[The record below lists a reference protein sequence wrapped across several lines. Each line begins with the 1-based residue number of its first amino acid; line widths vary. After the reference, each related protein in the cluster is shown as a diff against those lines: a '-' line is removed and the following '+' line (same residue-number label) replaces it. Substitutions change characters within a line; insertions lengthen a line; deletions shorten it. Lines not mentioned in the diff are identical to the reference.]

1 MSIQVGGASL
11 KGARSENQ
19 DRFFVRVSPDG
30 ERAIGA
36 IADGIGGLA
45 DGAGAA
51 AAAVDAVEA
60 FRTWLFD
67 ADDPSPDE
75 LKERV
80 VELYRHAN
88 EAIVERTGSRA
99 RSGTTL
105 VFVAVTE
112 EHRIVANVGDSRA
125 FRLHEGELTRMT
137 MDHSVVE
144 ELVRDGA
151 LTPEQAER
159 SPYRNLLTRSL
170 GDAGDPE
177 VDVES
182 VGCAELD
189 TRPGTAVVLTSDGVH
204 DVPGLLTAERVQEAI
219 DAEESLDAAAERLCQ
234 AAIDGGSRDNA
245 TLVIGRKV

>member
-1 MSIQVGGASL
+1 MSIKVGGASL
-11 KGARSENQ
+11 KGVRSDNQ

-51 AAAVDAVEA
+51 AAAVGAVEA
-60 FRTWLFD
+60 FCAWLFD
-67 ADDPSPDE
+67 ADDPSPSE
-75 LKERV
+75 LRERV
-80 VELYRHAN
+80 LELYRHAN
-88 EAIVERTGSRA
+88 ESIVERTGSRA

-105 VFVAVTE
+105 VFIAVTE
-112 EHRIVANVGDSRA
+112 EHRIIANVGDSRA
-125 FRLHEGELTRMT
+125 FRLHDGELTRMT

-182 VGCAELD
+182 VDRNQLD
-189 TRPGTAVVLTSDGVH
+189 TRPGTAVILTSDGVH
-204 DVPGLLTAERVQEAI
+204 DVPGLLTAERVQQAI
-219 DAEESLDAAAERLCQ
+219 DEEPDLEAAADRLCR
-234 AAIDGGSRDNA
+234 AAIEAGSRDNA
-245 TLVIGRKV
+245 TMVIGMKV

>member
-1 MSIQVGGASL
+1 VTIQVGGASL
-11 KGARSENQ
+11 TGARSENQ

-51 AAAVDAVEA
+51 AAAVEAVEA
-60 FRTWLFD
+60 FCSWLFE
-67 ADDPSPDE
+67 ADDPTPDE
-75 LKERV
+75 IEERV

-105 VFVAVTE
+105 VFVAATE
-112 EHRIVANVGDSRA
+112 KHRIVANVGDSRA
-125 FRLHEGELTRMT
+125 FRLHGGELTRMT

-151 LTPEQAER
+151 LSPEQAER

-182 VGCAELD
+182 VDRSELD
-189 TRPGTAVVLTSDGVH
+189 TRPGTAVILTSDGVH
-204 DVPGLLTAERVQEAI
+204 DVPGLLTAERVQAAI
-219 DAEESLDAAAERLCQ
+219 DEEPTLDAAAERLCR
-234 AAIDGGSRDNA
+234 AAIDAGSRDNA
-245 TLVIGRKV
+245 TLVIGRIE

>member
-1 MSIQVGGASL
+1 MSIEVGGASL
-11 KGARSENQ
+11 QGVRSENQ

-60 FRTWLFD
+60 FCAWLFE
-67 ADDPSPDE
+67 ADDPSPAE
-75 LKERV
+75 LRERV
-80 VELYRHAN
+80 LELYRHAN

-105 VFVAVTE
+105 VFIAVTE
-112 EHRIVANVGDSRA
+112 NHRIVANVGDSRA
-125 FRLHEGELTRMT
+125 FRLHGGELKRMT
-137 MDHSVVE
+137 IDHSVVE

-182 VGCAELD
+182 VDRDQLD
-189 TRPGTAVVLTSDGVH
+189 TKPGTAVILTSDGVH
-204 DVPGLLTAERVQEAI
+204 DVPGLLSAEVVQQAI
-219 DAEESLDAAAERLCQ
+219 DEEPNLNAAAERLCQ
-234 AAIDGGSRDNA
+234 AAIDAGSRDNA
-245 TLVIGRKV
+245 TMVIGRKV